1 MIPTLPPRLPRDTE
15 SATLF
20 SRTPAR
26 PVMDP
31 LPRRRVPARETRTFR
46 PSPHGS
52 RLPKGRGASASGIFW
67 VHLVWIVPLLV
78 FDFFFFRWLAGVR
91 GGTPQVAQQGTR
103 PVVVAPQLPG
113 GGDVGEPLPPPPPP
127 SPVWQAMHTPTPQQ
141 DLLHPDAPGVLQ
153 PTGSGRLVSAKFGS
167 TRTRANGTAGFHE
180 GVDIAATTRDRH
192 GRPADPV
199 FAVADGRVAM
209 VNSTAGNSSYGKYV
223 VIEHPDPSLGVRTGA
238 SGTVVTSVVYTL
250 YAHLADVKFGVRAGA
265 QVRAGEE
272 IGTMGTTS
280 NTRPPIPNDRG
291 HLHWEV
297 GLVLNS
303 RFDRMMREQKTT
315 NLFGSYNGLNLFA
328 IDPLAF
334 YAAHAA
340 DPELTFGAY
349 LDAQPAAAELIL
361 RGKKPDFFE
370 RYPGL
375 WKGAPYDGGPMCVAI
390 AESGMPLRGRNA
402 TAAEAAKLGNARRAV
417 WKADATVLGRN
428 ARAYVSSRTGSWKVT
443 DKGLA
448 WADHFFY

>member
-1 MIPTLPPRLPRDTE
+1 MIPTLPPRLPRDTD

-26 PVMDP
+26 PMAKP
-31 LPRRRVPARETRTFR
+31 LPRRRVPERETRTFR
-46 PSPHGS
+46 PPPHGS
-52 RLPKGRGASASGIFW
+52 RMPKARGASAQGAFW
-67 VHLVWIVPLLV
+67 VHLLWIVPLLV
-78 FDFFFFRWLAGVR
+78 FDYFFFRWLAQ
-91 GGTPQVAQQGTR
+91 PS
-103 PVVVAPQLPG
+103 G
-113 GGDVGEPLPPPPPP
+113 GGAAAAAPAAAVAEVPGAAAPAEAEAPPPPPP
-127 SPVWQAMHTPTPQQ
+127 PPVWQAMHTPTPQQ

-180 GVDIAATTRDRH
+180 GVDIAPTTRDRR

-199 FAVADGRVAM
+199 FAVADGRVAL
-209 VNSTAGNSSYGKYV
+209 VNSTPGNSSYGKYV
-223 VIEHPDPSLGVRTGA
+223 VIEHPDPSLGVRTNA
-238 SGTVVTSVVYTL
+238 SGSVVTSTVCTL
-250 YAHLADVKFGVRAGA
+250 YAHLSDIRFGVRAGA

-272 IGTMGTTS
+272 IATMGTTS
-280 NTRPPIPNDRG
+280 NTKPPIPNERG

-297 GLVLNS
+297 DLVLNS
-303 RFDRMMREQKTT
+303 RFDRMMRERKTT
-315 NLFGSYNGLNLFA
+315 NLFGIHNGLNLFA

-361 RGKKPDFFE
+361 RGRKPDFFD
-370 RYPGL
+370 RYPAL
-375 WKGAPYDGGPMCVAI
+375 WKGAPYDGGPMCVAL

-402 TAAEAAKLGNARRAV
+402 TPEEVAKLGNARRAV
-417 WKADATVLGRN
+417 WKADAAVLGRN
-428 ARAYVSSRTGSWKVT
+428 ARGYVSSRSGSWKVT